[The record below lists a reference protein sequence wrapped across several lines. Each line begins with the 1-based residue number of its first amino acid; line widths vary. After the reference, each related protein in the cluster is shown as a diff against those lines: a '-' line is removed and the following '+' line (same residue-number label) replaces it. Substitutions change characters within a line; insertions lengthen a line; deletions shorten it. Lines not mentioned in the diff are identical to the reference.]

1 MASRDKSNEPMFD
14 PAKLNIIPVDLDNE
28 MKKSYIDYSMS
39 VIVGRALPDVR
50 DGLKPVHRRILYAM
64 YEDGITPDKAYR
76 KCATTVGNVLGRYHP
91 HGDASV
97 YDAMVR
103 MAQDFSMRYPTVD
116 GHGNFGS
123 IDGDGAAAM
132 RYTEARLSKPGM
144 MLLDNL
150 DKGLVDFLP
159 NFDDSEKEPAVLPA
173 TLPNLLING
182 TTGIAVGMATN
193 IPPHNPTEV
202 IDAVIAYMDRPGIS
216 IDKLMDYIPAPDF
229 PTGGIIINASDMRDI
244 YEKGEGK
251 IRLRART
258 EIEKG
263 DAGRTNIVIT
273 EIPYTISGN
282 KLKLVESLAALAKD
296 KVFDEIYD
304 VRDESSKEGIR
315 IVVEVKKGRD
325 IDNLLNGLYKK
336 SQMED
341 TYGVNLLAI
350 RPTENGTGQPK
361 VFNLKSLI
369 EEFVLFQEDLYT
381 REYQFLLEKA
391 KKRLEIVEG
400 LMKATDVIDLIIEIL
415 RGSSSVKQAKMCL
428 IEGITEGIKFKSK
441 ASEKEAATLSFTEN
455 QADAILA
462 MQLSKL
468 IGLEILKLHE
478 ENDTLIANI
487 AEYEKVLSDSKEL
500 YKVIKGRLREFK
512 KIFNSPRRTSLM
524 DTVAKAYVEKVV
536 IEDLYVCFDRFGY
549 TKAIDAAAFGR
560 ASEETK
566 KDFSFV
572 LKIKNTD
579 KLCIFTDKG
588 NMHQVKMEK
597 VPRCKMKDKGTLIH
611 SLCKMENDE
620 EGLLYVSFEELFE
633 SILLFVTK
641 NGYIKLVSG
650 AEFETGRQMIAATK
664 LDADDE
670 VVGVTMLSASDVL
683 TGTKKVILLTKDGL
697 SLGFPLSEVSELK
710 KTSRGV
716 KGITLEKGD
725 TVAFATVVHPAAET
739 FEYEGKTL
747 NARRVRNRKRAAK
760 GQKANLMQNTLTL
773 E

>member
-1 MASRDKSNEPMFD
+1 MSEE
-14 PAKLNIIPVDLDNE
+14 NIIQLDFSEE
-28 MKKSYIDYSMS
+28 MKTSYRDYAMS
-39 VIVGRALPDVR
+39 VIVARALPDVR
-50 DGLKPVHRRILYAM
+50 DGLKPVQRRILYAM
-64 YEDGITPDKAYR
+64 KELGLSPDKPHR
-76 KCATTVGNVLGRYHP
+76 KSARIVGDTMGKYHP
-91 HGDASV
+91 HGDSSI
-97 YDAMVR
+97 YDALVHMTEDYSLN
-103 MAQDFSMRYPTVD
+103 APLVD

-415 RGSSSVKQAKMCL
+415 RGSSSVKQAKTCL

-455 QADAILA
+455 QADAILT

-536 IEDLYVCFDRFGY
+536 IADLYVCFDRFGY

-670 VVGVTMLSASDVL
+670 VVGVIMLSASDVL

-716 KGITLEKGD
+716 KGITLEKED

>member
-1 MASRDKSNEPMFD
+1 MSEE
-14 PAKLNIIPVDLDNE
+14 NIIQLDFSEE
-28 MKKSYIDYSMS
+28 MKTSYRDYAMS
-39 VIVGRALPDVR
+39 VIVARALPDVR
-50 DGLKPVHRRILYAM
+50 DGLKPVQRRILYAM
-64 YEDGITPDKAYR
+64 KELGLSPDKPHR
-76 KCATTVGNVLGRYHP
+76 KSARIVGDTMGKYHP
-91 HGDASV
+91 HGDSSI
-97 YDAMVR
+97 YDALVHMTEDYSLN
-103 MAQDFSMRYPTVD
+103 APLVD

-150 DKGLVDFLP
+150 DKGLVDFLA

-415 RGSSSVKQAKMCL
+415 RGSSSVKQAKTCL
-428 IEGITEGIKFKSK
+428 IEGITEGIKFKSR

-536 IEDLYVCFDRFGY
+536 IEDVYVCFDRFGY

-670 VVGVTMLSASDVL
+670 VVGVIMLSASDVL

-716 KGITLEKGD
+716 KGITLEKED

>member
-1 MASRDKSNEPMFD
+1 MSEE
-14 PAKLNIIPVDLDNE
+14 NIIQLDFSEE
-28 MKKSYIDYSMS
+28 MKTSYRDYAMS
-39 VIVGRALPDVR
+39 VIVARALPDVR
-50 DGLKPVHRRILYAM
+50 DGLKPVQRRILYAM
-64 YEDGITPDKAYR
+64 KELGLSPDKPHR
-76 KCATTVGNVLGRYHP
+76 KSARIVGDTMGKYHP
-91 HGDASV
+91 HGDSSI
-97 YDAMVR
+97 YDALVHMTEDYSLN
-103 MAQDFSMRYPTVD
+103 APLVD

-415 RGSSSVKQAKMCL
+415 RGSSSVKQAKACL

-560 ASEETK
+560 ASDETK

-670 VVGVTMLSASDVL
+670 VVGVIMLSASDVL

-716 KGITLEKGD
+716 KGITLEKED

>member
-1 MASRDKSNEPMFD
+1 MSEE
-14 PAKLNIIPVDLDNE
+14 NIIQLDFSEE
-28 MKKSYIDYSMS
+28 MKTSYRDYAMS
-39 VIVGRALPDVR
+39 VIVARALPDVR
-50 DGLKPVHRRILYAM
+50 DGLKPVQRRILYAM
-64 YEDGITPDKAYR
+64 KELGLSPDKPHR
-76 KCATTVGNVLGRYHP
+76 KSARIVGDTMGKYHP
-91 HGDASV
+91 HGDSSI
-97 YDAMVR
+97 YDALVHMTEDYSLN
-103 MAQDFSMRYPTVD
+103 APLVD

-415 RGSSSVKQAKMCL
+415 RGSSSVKQAKTCL

-664 LDADDE
+664 LDADDG
-670 VVGVTMLSASDVL
+670 VVGVIMLSASDVL

-716 KGITLEKGD
+716 KGITLEKED

-760 GQKANLMQNTLTL
+760 GQKANLMQNMLTL

>member
-1 MASRDKSNEPMFD
+1 MSEE
-14 PAKLNIIPVDLDNE
+14 NIIQLDFSEE
-28 MKKSYIDYSMS
+28 MKTSYRDYAMS
-39 VIVGRALPDVR
+39 VIVARALPDVR
-50 DGLKPVHRRILYAM
+50 DGLKPVQRRILYAM
-64 YEDGITPDKAYR
+64 KELGLSPDKPHR
-76 KCATTVGNVLGRYHP
+76 KSARIVGDTMGKYHP
-91 HGDASV
+91 HGDSSI
-97 YDAMVR
+97 YDALVHMTEDYSLN
-103 MAQDFSMRYPTVD
+103 APLVD

-400 LMKATDVIDLIIEIL
+400 LMKATDVIDLIIEIF
-415 RGSSSVKQAKMCL
+415 RGSSSVKQAKTCL
-428 IEGITEGIKFKSK
+428 IEGNTEGIKFKSK

-670 VVGVTMLSASDVL
+670 VVGVIMLSASDVL

-716 KGITLEKGD
+716 KGITLEKED

>member
-1 MASRDKSNEPMFD
+1 MSEE
-14 PAKLNIIPVDLDNE
+14 NIIQLDFSEE
-28 MKKSYIDYSMS
+28 MKTSYRDYAMS
-39 VIVGRALPDVR
+39 VIVARALPDVR
-50 DGLKPVHRRILYAM
+50 DGLKPVQRRILYAM
-64 YEDGITPDKAYR
+64 KELGLSPDKPHR
-76 KCATTVGNVLGRYHP
+76 KSARIVGDTMGKYHP
-91 HGDASV
+91 HGDSSI
-97 YDAMVR
+97 YDALVHMTEDYSLN
-103 MAQDFSMRYPTVD
+103 APLVD

-173 TLPNLLING
+173 TLPTLLING

-415 RGSSSVKQAKMCL
+415 RGSSSVKQAKTCL

-670 VVGVTMLSASDVL
+670 VVGVIMLSASDVL

-716 KGITLEKGD
+716 KGITLEKED

>member
-1 MASRDKSNEPMFD
+1 MSEE
-14 PAKLNIIPVDLDNE
+14 NIIQLDFSEE
-28 MKKSYIDYSMS
+28 MKTSYRDYAMS
-39 VIVGRALPDVR
+39 VIVARALPDVR
-50 DGLKPVHRRILYAM
+50 DGLKPVQRRILYAM
-64 YEDGITPDKAYR
+64 KELGLSPDKPHR
-76 KCATTVGNVLGRYHP
+76 KSARIVGDTMGKYHP
-91 HGDASV
+91 HGDSSI
-97 YDAMVR
+97 YDALVHMTEDYSLN
-103 MAQDFSMRYPTVD
+103 APLVD

-415 RGSSSVKQAKMCL
+415 RGSSSVKQAKACL

-487 AEYEKVLSDSKEL
+487 AEYEKVLSNSKEL

-670 VVGVTMLSASDVL
+670 VVGVIMLSASDVL

-716 KGITLEKGD
+716 KGITLEKED

>member
-1 MASRDKSNEPMFD
+1 MSEE
-14 PAKLNIIPVDLDNE
+14 NIIQLDFSEE
-28 MKKSYIDYSMS
+28 MKTSYRDYAMS
-39 VIVGRALPDVR
+39 VIVARALPDVR
-50 DGLKPVHRRILYAM
+50 DGLKPVQRRILYAM
-64 YEDGITPDKAYR
+64 KELGLAPDKPHR
-76 KCATTVGNVLGRYHP
+76 KSARIVGDTMGKYHP
-91 HGDASV
+91 HGDSSI
-97 YDAMVR
+97 YDALVHMTEDYSLN
-103 MAQDFSMRYPTVD
+103 APLVD

-263 DAGRTNIVIT
+263 DGGRTNIVIT

-415 RGSSSVKQAKMCL
+415 RGSSSVKQAKTCL

-670 VVGVTMLSASDVL
+670 VVGVIMLSASDVL
-683 TGTKKVILLTKDGL
+683 TGTKKVILLTKDGF

-716 KGITLEKGD
+716 KGITLEKED

>member
-1 MASRDKSNEPMFD
+1 MSEE
-14 PAKLNIIPVDLDNE
+14 NIIQLDFSEE
-28 MKKSYIDYSMS
+28 MKTSYRDYAMS
-39 VIVGRALPDVR
+39 VIVARALPDVR
-50 DGLKPVHRRILYAM
+50 DGLKPVQRRILYAM
-64 YEDGITPDKAYR
+64 KELGLSPDKPHR
-76 KCATTVGNVLGRYHP
+76 KSARIVGDTMGKYHP
-91 HGDASV
+91 HGDSSI
-97 YDAMVR
+97 YDALVHMTEDYSLN
-103 MAQDFSMRYPTVD
+103 APLVD

-415 RGSSSVKQAKMCL
+415 RGSSSVKQAKTCL

-670 VVGVTMLSASDVL
+670 VVGVIMLSASDVL

-716 KGITLEKGD
+716 KGITLEKED

-739 FEYEGKTL
+739 FEYERKTL

>member
-1 MASRDKSNEPMFD
+1 MTETINTGKI
-14 PAKLNIIPVDLDNE
+14 LPVNLEDE
-28 MKKSYIDYSMS
+28 MKNSYIDYAMS
-39 VIVGRALPDVR
+39 VIVMRALPDVR

-64 YEDGITPDKAYR
+64 KELGLSPDKPHR
-76 KCATTVGNVLGRYHP
+76 KSARIVGDTMGKYHP
-91 HGDASV
+91 HGDSSI
-97 YDAMVR
+97 YDALVHMTEDYSLN
-103 MAQDFSMRYPTVD
+103 APLVD

-202 IDAVIAYMDRPGIS
+202 IDAVIAYMDRPVIS

-415 RGSSSVKQAKMCL
+415 RGSSSVKQAKTCL

-716 KGITLEKGD
+716 KGITLEKED

-760 GQKANLMQNTLTL
+760 GQKANLMQNTLML

>member
-1 MASRDKSNEPMFD
+1 MSEE
-14 PAKLNIIPVDLDNE
+14 NIIQLDFSEE
-28 MKKSYIDYSMS
+28 MKTSYRDYAMS
-39 VIVGRALPDVR
+39 VIVARALPDVR
-50 DGLKPVHRRILYAM
+50 DGLKPVQRRILYAM
-64 YEDGITPDKAYR
+64 KELGLSPDKPHR
-76 KCATTVGNVLGRYHP
+76 KSARIVGDTMGKYHP
-91 HGDASV
+91 HGDSSI
-97 YDAMVR
+97 YDALVHMTEDYSLN
-103 MAQDFSMRYPTVD
+103 APLVD

-216 IDKLMDYIPAPDF
+216 IDKLMDYILAPDF

-716 KGITLEKGD
+716 KGIALEKED
-725 TVAFATVVHPAAET
+725 TVAFTTVVHPAAET

>member
-1 MASRDKSNEPMFD
+1 MDDKIFD
-14 PAKLNIIPVDLDNE
+14 QIHDVDL
-28 MKKSYIDYSMS
+28 KKTMETSYIDYAMS
-39 VIVGRALPDVR
+39 VIAQRALPDVR
-50 DGLKPVHRRILYAM
+50 DGLKPVQRRVLYSM
-64 YEDGITPDKAYR
+64 IELNNGPDKPHR
-76 KCATTVGNVLGRYHP
+76 KCARIVGDTMGKYHP
-91 HGDASV
+91 HGDSSI
-97 YDAMVR
+97 YDALVHMTEDYSLN
-103 MAQDFSMRYPTVD
+103 APLVD

-282 KLKLVESLAALAKD
+282 KLKLVESLVALAKD

-415 RGSSSVKQAKMCL
+415 RGSSSVKQAKTCL

-670 VVGVTMLSASDVL
+670 VVGVIMLSASDVL

-716 KGITLEKGD
+716 KGITLEKED

>member
-1 MASRDKSNEPMFD
+1 MSEE
-14 PAKLNIIPVDLDNE
+14 NIIQLDFSEE
-28 MKKSYIDYSMS
+28 MKTSYRDYAMS
-39 VIVGRALPDVR
+39 VIVARALPDVR
-50 DGLKPVHRRILYAM
+50 DGLKPVQRRILYAM
-64 YEDGITPDKAYR
+64 KELGLSPDKPHR
-76 KCATTVGNVLGRYHP
+76 KSARIVGDTMGKYHP
-91 HGDASV
+91 HGDSSI
-97 YDAMVR
+97 YDALVHMTEDYSLN
-103 MAQDFSMRYPTVD
+103 APLVD

-415 RGSSSVKQAKMCL
+415 RGSSSVKQAKTCL

-633 SILLFVTK
+633 SMLLFVTK
-641 NGYIKLVSG
+641 KGYIKLVSG

-670 VVGVTMLSASDVL
+670 VVGVIMLSASDVL

-716 KGITLEKGD
+716 KGITLEKED

>member
-1 MASRDKSNEPMFD
+1 MDEHIFDKIHE
-14 PAKLNIIPVDLDNE
+14 VD
-28 MKKSYIDYSMS
+28 MKQTMEDYYIDYAMS
-39 VIVGRALPDVR
+39 VIASRALPDVR
-50 DGLKPVHRRILYAM
+50 DGLKPVQRRILFSM
-64 YEDGITPDKAYR
+64 IELNNGPDKPHR
-76 KCATTVGNVLGRYHP
+76 KCARIVGDTMGKYHP
-91 HGDASV
+91 HGDSSI
-97 YDAMVR
+97 YDALVHMTEDYSLN
-103 MAQDFSMRYPTVD
+103 APLVD

-415 RGSSSVKQAKMCL
+415 RGSSSVKQAKTCL

-670 VVGVTMLSASDVL
+670 VVGVIMLSASDVL

-716 KGITLEKGD
+716 KGITLEKED

>member
-1 MASRDKSNEPMFD
+1 MSEE
-14 PAKLNIIPVDLDNE
+14 NIIQLDFSEE
-28 MKKSYIDYSMS
+28 MKTSYRDYAMS
-39 VIVGRALPDVR
+39 VIVARALPDVR
-50 DGLKPVHRRILYAM
+50 DGLKPVQRRILYAM
-64 YEDGITPDKAYR
+64 KELGLSPDKPHR
-76 KCATTVGNVLGRYHP
+76 KSARIVGDTMGKYHP
-91 HGDASV
+91 HGDSSI
-97 YDAMVR
+97 YDALVHMTEDYSLN
-103 MAQDFSMRYPTVD
+103 APLVD

-415 RGSSSVKQAKMCL
+415 RGSSSVKQAKTCL

-683 TGTKKVILLTKDGL
+683 TGTKKVILLTKDCL
-697 SLGFPLSEVSELK
+697 SRGCPLSEVSELK

-716 KGITLEKGD
+716 KGITLEKED

-760 GQKANLMQNTLTL
+760 GQKANLMQNTLML

>member
-1 MASRDKSNEPMFD
+1 MSEE
-14 PAKLNIIPVDLDNE
+14 NIIQLDFSEE
-28 MKKSYIDYSMS
+28 MKTSYRDYAMS
-39 VIVGRALPDVR
+39 VIVARALPDVR
-50 DGLKPVHRRILYAM
+50 DGLKPVQRRILYAM
-64 YEDGITPDKAYR
+64 KELGLSPDKPHR
-76 KCATTVGNVLGRYHP
+76 KSARIVGDTMGKYHP
-91 HGDASV
+91 HGDSSI
-97 YDAMVR
+97 YDALVHMTEDYSLN
-103 MAQDFSMRYPTVD
+103 APLVD

-216 IDKLMDYIPAPDF
+216 VDKLMDYIPAPDF

-415 RGSSSVKQAKMCL
+415 RGSSSVKQAKACL
-428 IEGITEGIKFKSK
+428 IEGITEGIKFKSR

-597 VPRCKMKDKGTLIH
+597 VSRCKMKDKGTLIH

-670 VVGVTMLSASDVL
+670 VVGVIMLSASDVL

-716 KGITLEKGD
+716 KGITLEKED

>member
-1 MASRDKSNEPMFD
+1 MSEE
-14 PAKLNIIPVDLDNE
+14 NIIQLDFSEE
-28 MKKSYIDYSMS
+28 MKTSYRDYAMS
-39 VIVGRALPDVR
+39 VIVARALPDVR
-50 DGLKPVHRRILYAM
+50 DGLKPVQRRILYAM
-64 YEDGITPDKAYR
+64 KELGLSPDKPHR
-76 KCATTVGNVLGRYHP
+76 KSARIVGDTMCKYHP
-91 HGDASV
+91 HGDSSI
-97 YDAMVR
+97 YDALVHMTEDYSLN
-103 MAQDFSMRYPTVD
+103 APLVD

-415 RGSSSVKQAKMCL
+415 RGSSSVKQAKACL

-670 VVGVTMLSASDVL
+670 VVGVIMLSASDVL

-716 KGITLEKGD
+716 KGITLEKED

-747 NARRVRNRKRAAK
+747 NERRVRNRKSAAK
-760 GQKANLMQNTLTL
+760 GQKAN
-773 E
+773 

>member
-1 MASRDKSNEPMFD
+1 MSEE
-14 PAKLNIIPVDLDNE
+14 NIIQLDFSEE
-28 MKKSYIDYSMS
+28 MKTSYRDYAMS
-39 VIVGRALPDVR
+39 VIVARALPDVR
-50 DGLKPVHRRILYAM
+50 DGLKPVQRRILYAM
-64 YEDGITPDKAYR
+64 KELGLSPDKPHR
-76 KCATTVGNVLGRYHP
+76 KSARIVGDTMGKYHP
-91 HGDASV
+91 HGDSSI
-97 YDAMVR
+97 YDALVHMTEDYSLN
-103 MAQDFSMRYPTVD
+103 APLVD

-381 REYQFLLEKA
+381 RENQFLLEKA

-415 RGSSSVKQAKMCL
+415 RGSSSVKQAKTCL
-428 IEGITEGIKFKSK
+428 IEGITEEIKFKSK

-670 VVGVTMLSASDVL
+670 VVGVIMLSL
-683 TGTKKVILLTKDGL
+683 IH
-697 SLGFPLSEVSELK
+697 
-710 KTSRGV
+710 
-716 KGITLEKGD
+716 I
-725 TVAFATVVHPAAET
+725 
-739 FEYEGKTL
+739 
-747 NARRVRNRKRAAK
+747 
-760 GQKANLMQNTLTL
+760 
-773 E
+773 

>member
-1 MASRDKSNEPMFD
+1 MSEE
-14 PAKLNIIPVDLDNE
+14 NIIQLDFSEE
-28 MKKSYIDYSMS
+28 MKTSYRDYAMS
-39 VIVGRALPDVR
+39 VIVARALPDVR
-50 DGLKPVHRRILYAM
+50 DGLKPVQRRILYAM
-64 YEDGITPDKAYR
+64 KELGLSPDKPHR
-76 KCATTVGNVLGRYHP
+76 KSARIVGDTMGKYHP
-91 HGDASV
+91 NGDSSI
-97 YDAMVR
+97 YDALVHMTEDYSLN
-103 MAQDFSMRYPTVD
+103 APLVD

-415 RGSSSVKQAKMCL
+415 RGSSSVKQAKTCL

-670 VVGVTMLSASDVL
+670 VVGVIMLSASDVL

-716 KGITLEKGD
+716 KGITLEKED

>member
-1 MASRDKSNEPMFD
+1 MSEE
-14 PAKLNIIPVDLDNE
+14 NIIQLDFSEE
-28 MKKSYIDYSMS
+28 MKTSYRDYAMS
-39 VIVGRALPDVR
+39 VIVARALPDVR
-50 DGLKPVHRRILYAM
+50 DGLKPVQRRILYAM
-64 YEDGITPDKAYR
+64 KELGLSPDKPHR
-76 KCATTVGNVLGRYHP
+76 KSARIVGDTMGKYHP
-91 HGDASV
+91 HGDSSI
-97 YDAMVR
+97 YDALVHMTEDYSLN
-103 MAQDFSMRYPTVD
+103 APLVD

-216 IDKLMDYIPAPDF
+216 IDKLVDYIPAPDF

-415 RGSSSVKQAKMCL
+415 RGSSSVKQAKTCL

-716 KGITLEKGD
+716 KGITLEKED

>member
-1 MASRDKSNEPMFD
+1 MSEE
-14 PAKLNIIPVDLDNE
+14 NIIQLDFSEE
-28 MKKSYIDYSMS
+28 MKTSYRDYAMR
-39 VIVGRALPDVR
+39 VIVARALPDVR
-50 DGLKPVHRRILYAM
+50 DGLKPVQRRILYAM
-64 YEDGITPDKAYR
+64 KELGLSPDKPHR
-76 KCATTVGNVLGRYHP
+76 KSARIVGDTMGKYHP
-91 HGDASV
+91 HGDSSI
-97 YDAMVR
+97 YDALVHMTEDYSLN
-103 MAQDFSMRYPTVD
+103 APLVD

-415 RGSSSVKQAKMCL
+415 RGSSSVKQAKTCL

-670 VVGVTMLSASDVL
+670 VVGVIMLSASDVL

-716 KGITLEKGD
+716 KGITLEKED

>member
-1 MASRDKSNEPMFD
+1 MSEE
-14 PAKLNIIPVDLDNE
+14 NIIQLDFSEE
-28 MKKSYIDYSMS
+28 MKTSYRDYAMS
-39 VIVGRALPDVR
+39 VIVARALPDVR
-50 DGLKPVHRRILYAM
+50 DGLKPVQRRILYAM
-64 YEDGITPDKAYR
+64 KELGLSPDKPHR
-76 KCATTVGNVLGRYHP
+76 KSARIVGDTMGKYHP
-91 HGDASV
+91 HGDSSI
-97 YDAMVR
+97 YDALVHMTEDYSLN
-103 MAQDFSMRYPTVD
+103 APLVD

-229 PTGGIIINASDMRDI
+229 PTGGIVINASDMRDI

-415 RGSSSVKQAKMCL
+415 RGSSSVKQAKSCL
-428 IEGITEGIKFKSK
+428 IEGITEGIKFKSRE
-441 ASEKEAATLSFTEN
+441 SEKEAATLSFTEN

-664 LDADDE
+664 LDVDDE
-670 VVGVTMLSASDVL
+670 VVGVIMLSASDVL

-716 KGITLEKGD
+716 KGITLEKED

>member
-1 MASRDKSNEPMFD
+1 MSEE
-14 PAKLNIIPVDLDNE
+14 NIIQLDFSEE
-28 MKKSYIDYSMS
+28 MKTSYRDYAMS
-39 VIVGRALPDVR
+39 VIVARALPDVR
-50 DGLKPVHRRILYAM
+50 DGLKPVQRRILYAM
-64 YEDGITPDKAYR
+64 KELGLSPDKPHR
-76 KCATTVGNVLGRYHP
+76 KSARIVGDTMGKYHP
-91 HGDASV
+91 HGDSSI
-97 YDAMVR
+97 YDALVHMTEDYSLN
-103 MAQDFSMRYPTVD
+103 APLVD

-415 RGSSSVKQAKMCL
+415 RGSSSVKQAKTCL

-670 VVGVTMLSASDVL
+670 VVGVIMLSASDVL

-716 KGITLEKGD
+716 KGITLEKED

-760 GQKANLMQNTLTL
+760 GQKANLMQNTLML

>member
-1 MASRDKSNEPMFD
+1 MSEE
-14 PAKLNIIPVDLDNE
+14 NIIQLDFSEE
-28 MKKSYIDYSMS
+28 MKTSYRDYAMS
-39 VIVGRALPDVR
+39 VIVARALPDVR
-50 DGLKPVHRRILYAM
+50 DGLKPVQRRILYAM
-64 YEDGITPDKAYR
+64 KELGLSPDKPHR
-76 KCATTVGNVLGRYHP
+76 KSARIVGDTMGKYHP
-91 HGDASV
+91 HGDSSI
-97 YDAMVR
+97 YDALVHMTEDYSLN
-103 MAQDFSMRYPTVD
+103 APLVD

-415 RGSSSVKQAKMCL
+415 RGSSSVKQAKTCL

-670 VVGVTMLSASDVL
+670 VVGVIMLSASDVL
-683 TGTKKVILLTKDGL
+683 TGTK
-697 SLGFPLSEVSELK
+697 
-710 KTSRGV
+710 
-716 KGITLEKGD
+716 
-725 TVAFATVVHPAAET
+725 
-739 FEYEGKTL
+739 
-747 NARRVRNRKRAAK
+747 
-760 GQKANLMQNTLTL
+760 
-773 E
+773 

>member
-1 MASRDKSNEPMFD
+1 MSEE
-14 PAKLNIIPVDLDNE
+14 NIIQLDFSEE
-28 MKKSYIDYSMS
+28 MKTSYRDYAMS
-39 VIVGRALPDVR
+39 VIVARALPDVR
-50 DGLKPVHRRILYAM
+50 DGLKPVQRRILYAM
-64 YEDGITPDKAYR
+64 KELGLSPDKPHR
-76 KCATTVGNVLGRYHP
+76 KSARIVGDTMGKYHP
-91 HGDASV
+91 HGDSSI
-97 YDAMVR
+97 YDALVHMTEDYSLN
-103 MAQDFSMRYPTVD
+103 APLVD

-415 RGSSSVKQAKMCL
+415 RGSSSVKQAKTCL

-512 KIFNSPRRTSLM
+512 KIFNSPSRTSLM

-670 VVGVTMLSASDVL
+670 VVGVIMLSASDVL

-716 KGITLEKGD
+716 KGITLEKED

-739 FEYEGKTL
+739 FEYEEIGR
-747 NARRVRNRKRAAK
+747 ASCRERV
-760 GQKANLMQNTLTL
+760 
-773 E
+773 

>member
-1 MASRDKSNEPMFD
+1 MSEE
-14 PAKLNIIPVDLDNE
+14 NIIQLDFSEE
-28 MKKSYIDYSMS
+28 MKTSYRDYAMS
-39 VIVGRALPDVR
+39 VIVARALPDVR
-50 DGLKPVHRRILYAM
+50 DGLKPVQRRILYAM
-64 YEDGITPDKAYR
+64 KELGLSPDKPHR
-76 KCATTVGNVLGRYHP
+76 KSARIVGDTMGKYHP
-91 HGDASV
+91 HGDSSI
-97 YDAMVR
+97 YDALVHMTEDYSLN
-103 MAQDFSMRYPTVD
+103 APLVD

-150 DKGLVDFLP
+150 DKGLVDFSP

-415 RGSSSVKQAKMCL
+415 RGSSSVKQAKTCL

-512 KIFNSPRRTSLM
+512 KIFNSPRRTSLT

-536 IEDLYVCFDRFGY
+536 VEDLYVCFDRFGY

-560 ASEETK
+560 VSEETK

-670 VVGVTMLSASDVL
+670 VVGVIMLSASDVL

-716 KGITLEKGD
+716 KGITLEKED

>member
-1 MASRDKSNEPMFD
+1 MSEE
-14 PAKLNIIPVDLDNE
+14 NIIQLDFSEE
-28 MKKSYIDYSMS
+28 MKTSYRDYAMS
-39 VIVGRALPDVR
+39 VIVARALPDVR
-50 DGLKPVHRRILYAM
+50 DGLKPVQRRILYAM
-64 YEDGITPDKAYR
+64 KELGLSPDKPHR
-76 KCATTVGNVLGRYHP
+76 KSARIVGDTMGKYHP
-91 HGDASV
+91 HGDSSI
-97 YDAMVR
+97 YDALVHMTEDYSLN
-103 MAQDFSMRYPTVD
+103 APLVD

-202 IDAVIAYMDRPGIS
+202 IDAVIEYMDRPGIS

-415 RGSSSVKQAKMCL
+415 RGSSSVKQAKACL
-428 IEGITEGIKFKSK
+428 IEGITEGIKFKSR

-670 VVGVTMLSASDVL
+670 VVGVIMLSASDVL

-716 KGITLEKGD
+716 KGITLEKED